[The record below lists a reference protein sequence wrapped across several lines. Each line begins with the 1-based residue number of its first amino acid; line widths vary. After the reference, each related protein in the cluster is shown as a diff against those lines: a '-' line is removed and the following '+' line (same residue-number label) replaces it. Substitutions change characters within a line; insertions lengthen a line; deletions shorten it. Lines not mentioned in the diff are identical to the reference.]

1 MWENSLEIQ
10 RRPLELDSSWIEG
23 VTSVSGIYIC
33 AVQTLYPEQ
42 LTTSYSQG
50 QTDRLPDWTERGA
63 GKRKLSQEDKVF
75 STFYFFH
82 LPPVTQ
88 MTEQSAA
95 AIKLSSSAVWEIF
108 ALCNLWS
115 TGAVDKE
122 ADTMQ
127 ATDRDKRSDSHS
139 LACHSTAPPY
149 LQRRRCSWHPVQP
162 PNPSPSSPLKR
173 IRPSKYIRSPQE
185 ASPNR
190 RLSRLNIKDKK
201 KRSSAFEGSP
211 GAYGK

>member
-10 RRPLELDSSWIEG
+10 RRLLELDSSWTEG

-42 LTTSYSQG
+42 LTTSHSQG

-88 MTEQSAA
+88 TTEQSAA

-139 LACHSTAPPY
+139 LACHSTAPPIPAETA
-149 LQRRRCSWHPVQP
+149 LQLTSRPTSKSQSE
-162 PNPSPSSPLKR
+162 SPAKEDQ
-173 IRPSKYIRSPQE
+173 I
-185 ASPNR
+185 
-190 RLSRLNIKDKK
+190 
-201 KRSSAFEGSP
+201 F
-211 GAYGK
+211 